1 MDLVN
6 LVSLNNPSIYARF
19 QSSEPKIF
27 EQVIGPKNKVY
38 KAYNSTNLNAI
49 SREIKKKT
57 GLEVR
62 ESSSDS
68 SKASMYYPLPTIEIP
83 ANTVFHRADWEGV
96 RLPSTDVP
104 AFFGNRESIN
114 VYTRGK
120 GNSVISSYRVKSPLV
135 LFNMNPVSLILLS
148 KLPQLTDEEKQ
159 YMKQYFVREGDLA
172 YVIPTI
178 PFPSETLLKNYKEKK
193 ERGEEVYIPYL
204 NRMIAGILCRLGFD
218 GWIVLPYNPRKG
230 EGLLQYSIVRN
241 DLSEYTP
248 ELMVCNWATK
258 MEPVKRGG
266 RFTRKQKK
274 RTS

>member
-6 LVSLNNPSIYARF
+6 LVSLNNPSVYARF
-19 QSSEPKIF
+19 QSSEPTFF

-68 SKASMYYPLPTIEIP
+68 SKASMYYPLPTIVIP
-83 ANTVFHRADWEGV
+83 TNTVFHRADWEGI

-104 AFFGNRESIN
+104 AFFGNRESIR

-120 GNSVISSYRVKSPLV
+120 GNSVISSYRVNSPLV
-135 LFNMNPVSLILLS
+135 LFNMNPISLILLS
-148 KLPQLTDEEKQ
+148 KIPQLTDEEKH
-159 YMKQYFVREGDLA
+159 YMKQYFVREGDLT
-172 YVIPTI
+172 YVIPTM
-178 PFPSETLLKNYKEKK
+178 PFPSEALLENYKQKK
-193 ERGEEVYIPYL
+193 GRGEEVYVPYL

-230 EGLLQYSIVRN
+230 EGLLQYSMVRN
-241 DLSEYTP
+241 ELSEYTP
-248 ELMVCNWATK
+248 ELMVCNWTEK
-258 MEPVKRGG
+258 MEAVKRGG
-266 RFTRKQKK
+266 RFTRKHKK